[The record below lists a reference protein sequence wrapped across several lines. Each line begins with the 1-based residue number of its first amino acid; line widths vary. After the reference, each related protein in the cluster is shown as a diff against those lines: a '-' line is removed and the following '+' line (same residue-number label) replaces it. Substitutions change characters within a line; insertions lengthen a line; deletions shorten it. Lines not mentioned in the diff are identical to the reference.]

1 MLIRRVNLKSW
12 KDTIVS
18 NEKASSIEGNGINKT
33 MNKNVIY
40 LANLVLHDK
49 DPYYLEYIANTKDF
63 QKYLP
68 QFEQMLKTFILTKMK
83 PIAFFQTFTFLS
95 KSGYLPHRN
104 A

>member
-1 MLIRRVNLKSW
+1 VNSKSRQ
-12 KDTIVS
+12 DTIVS

-40 LANLVLHDK
+40 LVNLVLHDE

-68 QFEQMLKTFILTKMK
+68 QFEQMLKIFILVK
-83 PIAFFQTFTFLS
+83 
-95 KSGYLPHRN
+95 
-104 A
+104 

>member
-1 MLIRRVNLKSW
+1 MLIRRVNSKSRQ
-12 KDTIVS
+12 DTIVS

-40 LANLVLHDK
+40 LVNLGLHDK

-68 QFEQMLKTFILTKMK
+68 QFEQMLKIFILVK
-83 PIAFFQTFTFLS
+83 
-95 KSGYLPHRN
+95 
-104 A
+104 

>member
-1 MLIRRVNLKSW
+1 VNSKSRQ
-12 KDTIVS
+12 DTIVS

-40 LANLVLHDK
+40 LVNLVLHDK

-68 QFEQMLKTFILTKMK
+68 QFEQMSKIFILVK
-83 PIAFFQTFTFLS
+83 
-95 KSGYLPHRN
+95 
-104 A
+104 

>member
-49 DPYYLEYIANTKDF
+49 DPYYLEYNANTKDF

-68 QFEQMLKTFILTKMK
+68 QFEQMLKTFILVK
-83 PIAFFQTFTFLS
+83 
-95 KSGYLPHRN
+95 
-104 A
+104 

>member
-1 MLIRRVNLKSW
+1 MNLKSW

-49 DPYYLEYIANTKDF
+49 DPYYLDTLLT
-63 QKYLP
+63 Q
-68 QFEQMLKTFILTKMK
+68 KTF
-83 PIAFFQTFTFLS
+83 
-95 KSGYLPHRN
+95 RN
-104 A
+104 ICHNLNRC

>member
-1 MLIRRVNLKSW
+1 MLIRRVNSKSRQ
-12 KDTIVS
+12 DTIVS

-40 LANLVLHDK
+40 LVNFVLHDK

-68 QFEQMLKTFILTKMK
+68 QFEQMLKIFILVK
-83 PIAFFQTFTFLS
+83 
-95 KSGYLPHRN
+95 
-104 A
+104 

>member
-1 MLIRRVNLKSW
+1 
-12 KDTIVS
+12 
-18 NEKASSIEGNGINKT
+18 

-68 QFEQMLKTFILTKMK
+68 QFEQMLKIFILVK
-83 PIAFFQTFTFLS
+83 
-95 KSGYLPHRN
+95 
-104 A
+104 

>member
-1 MLIRRVNLKSW
+1 MNSKSRQ
-12 KDTIVS
+12 DTIVS

-40 LANLVLHDK
+40 LANLVLLDK

-63 QKYLP
+63 H
-68 QFEQMLKTFILTKMK
+68 FGKMK
-83 PIAFFQTFTFLS
+83 PIAFFQAFTFLS
-95 KSGYLPHRN
+95 KSGYLLHRN